1 MSSDHRSSFRV
12 RETPPTIM
20 RNIQHLESIIR
31 SLQKVI
37 VAFSGGVDST
47 LVAFVANKVLGA
59 NALIVLARTE
69 TITSEDVALART
81 IAQKHGFNFR
91 EISYNELDISNY
103 TANPVNR
110 CYFCKGELYE
120 RLGEIAKGENIPNIL
135 DGANVD
141 DIGDYRPGRIAA
153 REYKVHSPLIEA
165 GMTKSD
171 VREAAAHYGLPNHD
185 KPAAPCLSSR
195 IPYGIA
201 IDRTSLD
208 MIAQAERYIRRK
220 GFRNVRV
227 RHNQAMAKIEVDA
240 SSLEKLRALYP
251 DIQAYLETLG
261 YKEVVIDQEG
271 FKSGKLNREIVQHEK
286 R

>member
-1 MSSDHRSSFRV
+1 
-12 RETPPTIM
+12 M
-20 RNIQHLESIIR
+20 RKIQHLEGIVWN
-31 SLQKVI
+31 LQKVI
-37 VAFSGGVDST
+37 VAYSGGVDST
-47 LVAFVANKVLGA
+47 LVAYVANKMLGA

-69 TITSEDVALART
+69 TITSEDVDLART

-91 EISYNELDISNY
+91 EILYNELEVKNY
-103 TANPVNR
+103 AANPVNR
-110 CYFCKGELYE
+110 CYFCKEELYK
-120 RLGEIAKGENIPNIL
+120 RLGEVAKGENIPNIL

-141 DIGDYRPGRIAA
+141 DMGDYRPGRIAA
-153 REYKVHSPLIEA
+153 REYEVRSPLIEA

-171 VREAAAHYGLPNHD
+171 VRKAAAFYGLPNHD

-201 IDRTSLD
+201 IDRTSLN
-208 MIAQAERYIRRK
+208 MIAQAERYIRQK

-227 RHNQAMAKIEVDA
+227 RHHQATAKIEVDA
-240 SSLEKLRALYP
+240 SLLEKLRALYP

-271 FKSGKLNREIVQHEK
+271 FKSGKLNREIVQHGK